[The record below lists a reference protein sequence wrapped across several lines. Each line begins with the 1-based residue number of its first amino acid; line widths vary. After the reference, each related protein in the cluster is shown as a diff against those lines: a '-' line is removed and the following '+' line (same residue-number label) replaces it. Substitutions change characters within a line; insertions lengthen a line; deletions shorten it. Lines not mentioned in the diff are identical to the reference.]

1 MVVHDMKSTFHVICI
16 ENRYEKIYNTIVL
29 CILHMPVGSEF
40 ILLCF
45 ISGGSFIFIFSVV
58 NEFKDRFLSLC
69 EDLLQGG

>member
-1 MVVHDMKSTFHVICI
+1 MVVHDMKSTFHVISI
-16 ENRYEKIYNTIVL
+16 EKR
-29 CILHMPVGSEF
+29 SEF

>member
-1 MVVHDMKSTFHVICI
+1 MVVHNIKSTFCVISI
-16 ENRYEKIYNTIVL
+16 EKDKKKIYNITVL
-29 CILHMPVGSEF
+29 CILYMPVGSEF